1 MKARDLAALA
11 ALGLG
16 GAYLYNRGKGQNY
29 GNEGRN
35 APLPG
40 QNAGNEGRNAA
51 LPGEDYSNEGRN
63 APMSNQ
69 DYGNEGRNASVP
81 MGTRGAYM
89 GGDSVVAKP
98 ATKAVAPVA
107 KTPVAAPAV
116 VDARAGARG
125 AQGYG
130 DDDSSSMAAKAA
142 LAQGD
147 AAKVNSL
154 GTTKAYMDD
163 QRAKAAA
170 KSTAA
175 KATLAQGDAAKV
187 NSLGATKAYMDSQR
201 AKKAAATANS
211 QAIIDRMA
219 NRKRPYLK
227 DEAGRDMKRG
237 GAVKKMA
244 SGGSVSSASSR
255 GDGIA
260 QRGKT
265 RGRMC

>member
-16 GAYLYNRGKGQNY
+16 GAYLYNRAKGDATPKGAETVRGEAADFVNRGAAPAAPAAPAAAKEDITPAEIPAYQGRSADRREDIQREY
-29 GNEGRN
+29 GQDYQTPYN
-35 APLPG
+35 AP
-40 QNAGNEGRNAA
+40 
-51 LPGEDYSNEGRN
+51 
-63 APMSNQ
+63 
-69 DYGNEGRNASVP
+69 
-81 MGTRGAYM
+81 
-89 GGDSVVAKP
+89 
-98 ATKAVAPVA
+98 KAVAPVVK
-107 KTPVAAPAV
+107 KTGVAPAA
-116 VDARAGARG
+116 DARAGARG

-130 DDDSSSMAAKAA
+130 DAESTSIAAKAA

-147 AAKVNSL
+147 AAKVDSL
-154 GTTKAYMDD
+154 GTTKTYMDD
-163 QRAKAAA
+163 QRAKTAAR
-170 KSTAA
+170 STAA
-175 KATLAQGDAAKV
+175 KATLAKGDAAKV
-187 NSLGATKAYMDSQR
+187 NSLGATKAYMDNQR

-227 DEAGRDMKRG
+227 DEVNNDLKRG

-265 RGRMC
+265 RGKMC